1 MEREFSMGVAVIP
14 SAALDRSRL
23 LARHRWHP
31 LWIAVAAAV
40 LSLPLSVNAAERAK
54 ELLAKTLALAAN
66 ANAGGQAFARNCAG
80 CHGDKAWGV
89 GDASIPALAGQRE
102 RYLLTQLIDFAELN
116 RDAVEMHRAS
126 AALGIAP
133 EQQWRNIAAYLARLP
148 MNPRPQKGDGKSLDN
163 GSGIYRDSCASC
175 HREDGMGDDSVAAPA
190 LAGQH
195 YSYVLMQIRGM
206 ASGHR
211 FTNVDFDLALM
222 LDNMS
227 AADMAAVA
235 DYISRL
241 SAMPTAAQLLP

>member
-1 MEREFSMGVAVIP
+1 MTAVIQSVTP
-14 SAALDRSRL
+14 GRLRSR
-23 LARHRWHP
+23 ARCRGW
-31 LWIAVAAAV
+31 LSLGTVAAAIV
-40 LSLPLSVNAAERAK
+40 LCLPMSVQSAERGK
-54 ELLAKTLALAAN
+54 ELLGKTLALAAN
-66 ANAGGQAFARNCAG
+66 PNAGGQAYAKNCAG

-89 GDASIPALAGQRE
+89 GETAVPALAAQRE

-126 AALGIAP
+126 VSLGVSP
-133 EQQWRNIAAYLARLP
+133 EQQWRNIAAYLSRLP
-148 MNPRPQKGDGKSLDN
+148 VNPRPQRGDGKMLDN

-175 HREDGMGDDSVAAPA
+175 HGEEGMGDDSVGAPA

-195 YSYVLMQIRGM
+195 YSYLLTQIRGM

-227 AADMAAVA
+227 AADMAGVA

-241 SAMPTAAQLLP
+241 SARPTAARVFN

>member
-1 MEREFSMGVAVIP
+1 M
-14 SAALDRSRL
+14 
-23 LARHRWHP
+23 
-31 LWIAVAAAV
+31 IAVNQSVTSAWLRSWVQRRRWLALGSIAAAIV
-40 LSLPLSVNAAERAK
+40 LCLPFPAQSAERAK
-54 ELLAKTLALAAN
+54 ELLGKTLALAPN
-66 ANAGGQAFARNCAG
+66 PNAGGQAYAKNCAG

-89 GDASIPALAGQRE
+89 GETGVPALAAQRE

-126 AALGIAP
+126 VSLGVAP
-133 EQQWRNIAAYLARLP
+133 EQQWRNIAAYLSRLSV
-148 MNPRPQKGDGKSLDN
+148 NPRPQRGDGKMLDN

-175 HREDGMGDDSVAAPA
+175 HGEDGTGDDSVGAPA

-195 YSYVLMQIRGM
+195 YSYLLTQIRGM

-227 AADMAAVA
+227 AADMAGVA

-241 SAMPTAAQLLP
+241 GGRPTTARVFP

>member
-1 MEREFSMGVAVIP
+1 MIAVIQSVAP
-14 SAALDRSRL
+14 AWQRPWAQRRRWQPVASAAAAL
-23 LARHRWHP
+23 L
-31 LWIAVAAAV
+31 LC
-40 LSLPLSVNAAERAK
+40 LPLSAQAAERAK
-54 ELLAKTLALAAN
+54 ELLTSTLALTAN
-66 ANAGGQAFARNCAG
+66 PNAGGQAYAKNCAG

-89 GDASIPALAGQRE
+89 GESAVPALAGQRE

-126 AALGIAP
+126 ASLGVSP
-133 EQQWRNIAAYLARLP
+133 EQQWRNIAAYLSRLP
-148 MNPRPQKGDGKSLDN
+148 VNPRPQRGDGKRLDI

-175 HREDGMGDDSVAAPA
+175 HREDGTGDDSVGAPA

-195 YSYVLMQIRGM
+195 YSYLLAQIRGM

-222 LDNMS
+222 LDNLS
-227 AADMAAVA
+227 AADMAGVA

-241 SAMPTAAQLLP
+241 SAQPTAARVVP

>member
-1 MEREFSMGVAVIP
+1 MVAVIP
-14 SAALDRSRL
+14 SAAPERPRL
-23 LARHRWHP
+23 LARRRRWRALCP
-31 LWIAVAAAV
+31 AAAA
-40 LSLPLSVNAAERAK
+40 LFLCLPLSVTAAERAK
-54 ELLAKTLALAAN
+54 ELLANALALTAN
-66 ANAGGQAFARNCAG
+66 ANAGGQAYAKNCAG

-89 GDASIPALAGQRE
+89 GESSIPALAGQRE

-116 RDAVEMHRAS
+116 RDAVEMHRANAS
-126 AALGIAP
+126 LGVAP

-148 MNPRPQKGDGKSLDN
+148 INPRPQRGDGKGLDN

-175 HREDGMGDDSVAAPA
+175 HREDGLGDDSVGAPV

-195 YSYVLMQIRGM
+195 YSYLLMQIRGM

-227 AADMAAVA
+227 AADMAGVA

-241 SAMPTAAQLLP
+241 AARPTTASVLP

>member
-1 MEREFSMGVAVIP
+1 MTALLPITRTREPRA
-14 SAALDRSRL
+14 
-23 LARHRWHP
+23 
-31 LWIAVAAAV
+31 
-40 LSLPLSVNAAERAK
+40 LPLSGSLCMALFALSMCLPLAASPAERAK
-54 ELLAKTLALAAN
+54 ELMAKALALPAN
-66 ANAGGQAFARNCAG
+66 ANAGGQAFAKNCAG
-80 CHGDKAWGV
+80 CHGNSAFGV
-89 GDASIPALAGQRE
+89 DDALIPALAGQRE

-126 AALGIAP
+126 ASLGIAP

-148 MNPRPQKGDGKSLDN
+148 PNTRPQTGDGKGLDV

-175 HREDGMGDDSVAAPA
+175 HGEEGRGDDSVGAPS
-190 LAGQH
+190 LVGQH
-195 YSYVLMQIRGM
+195 YSYLLRQIRGM

-222 LDNMS
+222 LDNLS

-241 SAMPTAAQLLP
+241 GTRPTTALAYP

>member
-1 MEREFSMGVAVIP
+1 MAAVIQSVAP
-14 SAALDRSRL
+14 RRL
-23 LARHRWHP
+23 RPWAQRRRWQSV
-31 LWIAVAAAV
+31 ASVAAA
-40 LSLPLSVNAAERAK
+40 LILCLPLSAQAAERGK
-54 ELLAKTLALAAN
+54 ELLAKALALAAN
-66 ANAGGQAFARNCAG
+66 PNAGGQAFAANCAG

-89 GDASIPALAGQRE
+89 AESAVPALAAQRE

-126 AALGIAP
+126 ASLGVSP
-133 EQQWRNIAAYLARLP
+133 EQQWRNIAAYLSRLP
-148 MNPRPQKGDGKSLDN
+148 VNPRPQRGDGKMLDN

-175 HREDGMGDDSVAAPA
+175 HREDGTGDDSVGGPA

-195 YSYVLMQIRGM
+195 YSYLLAQIRAM

-222 LDNMS
+222 LDTMS
-227 AADMAAVA
+227 AADMAGVA

-241 SAMPTAAQLLP
+241 SAQPTTARAVP

>member
-1 MEREFSMGVAVIP
+1 MGAVRQFVP
-14 SAALDRSRL
+14 PWGPRLMALRL
-23 LARHRWHP
+23 RWRP
-31 LWIAVAAAV
+31 LWSAAAV
-40 LSLPLSVNAAERAK
+40 VVLCLPLSVNAAERAK
-54 ELLAKTLALAAN
+54 ELLAKTLSLAAN
-66 ANAGGQAFARNCAG
+66 PNAGGQAFAKNCAG

-89 GDASIPALAGQRE
+89 GDSSIPALASQRE

-126 AALGIAP
+126 ASLGVAP
-133 EQQWRNIAAYLARLP
+133 EQQWRNIAAYLSRLP
-148 MNPRPQKGDGKSLDN
+148 VNPRPQRGDGKMLDN

-175 HREDGMGDDSVAAPA
+175 HREDGTGDDSVDAPS

-195 YSYVLMQIRGM
+195 YSYLLSQIRAM

-227 AADMAAVA
+227 AADMAGVA

-241 SAMPTAAQLLP
+241 SAQPTAARVLPQDSE